1 MAIFSIEIPDEDVD
15 RVVDAI
21 CANYH
26 YHDQISNPDFDDS
39 LDSGPDNLEFIDN
52 PESRG
57 GFANRVTREFLMNN
71 THSYE
76 LKLARKDAEAVV
88 PTPPAIADPSDA

>member
-26 YHDQISNPDFDDS
+26 YHDQS

-76 LKLARKDAEAVV
+76 LKLARKDAESVV